1 VSEDPL
7 RRLVHDLRAPLTV
20 AQGFADLLAQR
31 GDALPPEQRTE
42 FARRIADA
50 MTEMRMLLDK
60 APRGSRRA

>member
-31 GDALPPEQRTE
+31 GDSVAPGQREE
-42 FARRIADA
+42 FTRRIADA
-50 MTEMRMLLDK
+50 LTEMRALLDA
-60 APRGSRRA
+60 APPD